1 MAPTFLEILISLS
14 LSITINGVS
23 LKLAVING
31 TGDARKILE
40 KIKTGEVYYDFIE
53 VMACTGG
60 CINGG
65 GQPVINADIQEKVD
79 FRQKRA
85 GALYLLD
92 STVKMQ
98 KSHKNPAVNQLYEE
112 YLENFNNTHK
122 RK

>member
-1 MAPTFLEILISLS
+1 
-14 LSITINGVS
+14 
-23 LKLAVING
+23 
-31 TGDARKILE
+31 
-40 KIKTGEVYYDFIE
+40 
-53 VMACTGG
+53 MACTGG

-92 STVKMQ
+92 STAKMQ

-112 YLENFNNTHK
+112 YLEKPNSHKAHHLLHTHYSK
-122 RK
+122 KEIF